1 MSKKELIIQY
11 VKENPPKKAERGYYQ
26 ALADKVGCSW
36 GYVRNVVQAITKTD
50 EVIER
55 EATPEEEVEVDR
67 VKRTLTEKH
76 KVTDRKYKALLQ
88 RTDELE
94 REVEFINT
102 LKENEEG
109 LTIRPVKKG
118 GESESTAVVILSDM
132 HIEEKVDP
140 DSING
145 LNTYNPDVSAERA
158 EVLFQRVARLLEIFQ
173 KDTTITE
180 LVIACLGDTFSG
192 TIHEELAEDNYL
204 MPAHAAAL
212 AQSYLKGGIDFL
224 LNNTKVKLTFIGM
237 PGNHGRM
244 TQKKRYGNSS
254 GHSLERFMLV
264 SLAQLYEGE
273 ERISFEL
280 PEGSYHY
287 KTIYN
292 YRIRFT
298 HGDMIKGGYGVGG
311 VAVPIRRAV
320 MAMNQNSNA
329 NLTVL
334 GHFHQ
339 LIDAGLFLVNGS
351 MIGWNAYAAH
361 YNFPFEEPKQTFFLV
376 HKKRGRLGHSPIVFT

>member
-192 TIHEELAEDNYL
+192 TIHEELA
-204 MPAHAAAL
+204 
-212 AQSYLKGGIDFL
+212 
-224 LNNTKVKLTFIGM
+224 
-237 PGNHGRM
+237 
-244 TQKKRYGNSS
+244 
-254 GHSLERFMLV
+254 
-264 SLAQLYEGE
+264 
-273 ERISFEL
+273 
-280 PEGSYHY
+280 
-287 KTIYN
+287 
-292 YRIRFT
+292 
-298 HGDMIKGGYGVGG
+298 
-311 VAVPIRRAV
+311 
-320 MAMNQNSNA
+320 
-329 NLTVL
+329 
-334 GHFHQ
+334 
-339 LIDAGLFLVNGS
+339 
-351 MIGWNAYAAH
+351 
-361 YNFPFEEPKQTFFLV
+361 
-376 HKKRGRLGHSPIVFT
+376 